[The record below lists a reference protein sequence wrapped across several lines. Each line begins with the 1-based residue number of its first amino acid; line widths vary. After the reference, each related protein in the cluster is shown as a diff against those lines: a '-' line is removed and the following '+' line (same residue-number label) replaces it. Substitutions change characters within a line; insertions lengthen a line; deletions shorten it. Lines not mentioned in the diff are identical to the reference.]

1 MYAIVKCPLPTIGI
15 RLVGFVF
22 VNNCNRGFVC
32 LFSLC
37 KEDAEERRKIVEG
50 ADALLNLAGINT
62 RRLRKRSSSVEC
74 IDAKRECTDTL
85 RQMYLKKQTTDNNNE
100 PASVIIEHH
109 KDKFR

>member
-1 MYAIVKCPLPTIGI
+1 MLHFSRNPKCRIC
-15 RLVGFVF
+15 VH
-22 VNNCNRGFVC
+22 NHFVC
-32 LFSLC
+32 RFSLC

-50 ADALLNLAGINT
+50 ADALLNLAGITT

-100 PASVIIEHH
+100 PTSVIIEHH